1 MRIERQRRGV
11 GASFFFFF
19 FLFSLFWNY
28 RISPFVGISANQ
40 RGGINER

>member
-11 GASFFFFF
+11 GASFFF